1 MEHSAPGRRV
11 ALVTGAGGNGSG
23 RAIARRFAR
32 EGVSV
37 IVSDIDN
44 GGGTETVR
52 LIEANGGQAIFHP
65 CDVRGE
71 NAVRHL
77 ILSAEERFGG
87 LDYLINNAS
96 APFRPEAPLEY
107 WKEAVETDLLGAMY
121 ATRAAIDVFR
131 RHGGGSVVNMSS
143 TSALPHGR
151 TPPAPSY
158 DAAKAGLLRLTTM
171 LAFLGDA
178 ENIRINCLA
187 PGWIATPHVREY
199 WESLTPEQRE
209 ARGAPSHLLGLDE
222 VAAAVLRLAT
232 DQSLAGRVM
241 FWWPDDPP
249 ALIPWG
255 DRGYA
260 NLDSVPG
267 EPLRL

>member
-1 MEHSAPGRRV
+1 MEHSAPRQV
-11 ALVTGAGGNGSG
+11 ALVTGAGGDGSG

-32 EGVSV
+32 EGMNV
-37 IVSDIDN
+37 IVSDINDE
-44 GGGTETVR
+44 GGLETVR
-52 LIEANGGQAIFHP
+52 LIEADGGSATFRH
-65 CDVRGE
+65 CDVTDE
-71 NAVRHL
+71 KAVGSL
-77 ILSAEERFGG
+77 ILSTEEQSGG

-96 APFRPEAPLEY
+96 APFHPEAPLEY

-131 RHGGGSVVNMSS
+131 RHGGGAVVNMSS

-171 LAFLGDA
+171 LAFLCES
-178 ENIRINCLA
+178 ENIRVNCLA
-187 PGWIATPHVREY
+187 AGWFATPHVRQY
-199 WESLTPEQRE
+199 WESLAPEQRKT
-209 ARGAPSHLLGLDE
+209 RGAPSRLLSLDD
-222 VAAAVLRLAT
+222 VAAAVLRLAA
-232 DQSLAGRVM
+232 DKSLAGRVM
-241 FWWPDDPP
+241 IWWPEDPP

-260 NLDSVPG
+260 SIDLY
-267 EPLRL
+267 